1 MELNSLNDVLVEE
14 LGDLYSA
21 EQQLVA
27 ALPRLAAATHSYE
40 LRDTLEAHL
49 EDTRVHVDR
58 LQEIFDEMGI
68 RFAPTK
74 ISRAMEGLIA
84 EGDEIADSDG
94 DPVALDAALIGAA
107 QRVEQYEIASYGTA
121 RALSNELGLG
131 KTSSLLER
139 TLAEEEKA
147 SKALGKLAAGGMMS
161 SGINRLAAER
171 SSALHAEVELE
182 SPVGVGEDP
191 APTT

>member
-1 MELNSLNDVLVEE
+1 MELNSLTDVLVDE

-21 EQQLVA
+21 ELQLVA

-40 LRDTLEAHL
+40 LRDTLEAHV
-49 EDTRVHVDR
+49 EETRAHVDR

-74 ISRAMEGLIA
+74 ISKPMEGLIA
-84 EGDEIADSDG
+84 EGDEIASSDG

-131 KTSSLLER
+131 KTSSLLDR

-147 SKALGKLAAGGMMS
+147 NKALGKLAAGGMMS

-171 SSALHAEVELE
+171 SSSLQTEAEVEP
-182 SPVGVGEDP
+182 PVAVGEDS
-191 APTT
+191 AATT